1 MTGEASR
8 VRETVHTVK
17 KERVISKEIA
27 AKNNAIYAALIP
39 RRERTARAPV
49 SSTDIAIRRDFNGI
63 RRAVGRCRHDI
74 MATLCQGLEHF
85 GRKSRLD
92 VDLVRLPLVV
102 KTGSADGLVDRHM
115 KVDCVHDDLQH

>member
-27 AKNNAIYAALIP
+27 AKKNAIYAASIP

-49 SSTDIAIRRDFNGI
+49 SNTDIAIRRDFNGI
-63 RRAVGRCRHDI
+63 RRAVGRCRHD
-74 MATLCQGLEHF
+74 MVAAPCQGLEHLR
-85 GRKSRLD
+85 RKSRLD
-92 VDLVRLPLVV
+92 IDLVGLPLVV
-102 KTGSADGLVDRHM
+102 KTGSADGLVNRHM
-115 KVDCVHDDLQH
+115 KV